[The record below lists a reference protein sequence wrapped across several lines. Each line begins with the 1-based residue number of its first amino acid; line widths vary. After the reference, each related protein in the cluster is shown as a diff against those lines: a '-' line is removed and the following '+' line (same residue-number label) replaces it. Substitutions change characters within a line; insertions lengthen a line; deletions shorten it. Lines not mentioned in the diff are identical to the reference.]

1 MFLFSEIKRIDSKL
15 QNLVYENYRKFIVA
29 SDTIHQMKSHVAD
42 MEEQMN
48 ALTESV
54 EKIHVSSGLVD
65 VHLGDRRQKLETLTG
80 VSSLIHKVCLL
91 CFYFIYFIN
100 NFII

>member
-1 MFLFSEIKRIDSKL
+1 
-15 QNLVYENYRKFIVA
+15 
-29 SDTIHQMKSHVAD
+29 MKSHVAD

-54 EKIHVSSGLVD
+54 EKIHISSGLVD

-91 CFYFIYFIN
+91 YFYLIYFIN
-100 NFII
+100 NLLFKNKISDKKSPRNFLQNQNSHEYSCI